1 MRKRSKRHPDLKERS
16 KTVLT
21 DNVIAYADYP
31 MEATKKLLELISD
44 FLLISD
50 FNFLVYLLLGLL

>member
-1 MRKRSKRHPDLKERS
+1 MKERS

-21 DNVIAYADYP
+21 DNMIAYADYP

>member
-1 MRKRSKRHPDLKERS
+1 M
-16 KTVLT
+16 
-21 DNVIAYADYP
+21 IAYADYP

>member
-21 DNVIAYADYP
+21 DNMIAYVGYP
-31 MEATKKLLELISD
+31 MEATKKLLELINE
-44 FLLISD
+44 
-50 FNFLVYLLLGLL
+50 FNFLVY